1 MAEIGAP
8 SRSVT
13 TVSEDHAFV
22 TPVKLVKTIDDM
34 QKWDKSE
41 AYFEYLGFIFAI
53 NDSIRGI
60 SNSQGSEEASEN
72 INKIIHLLDV
82 LSGWI
87 DEIPPIQQPQRFGN
101 VAFKAWYNRLK
112 DEAIELLQEVLPAE
126 IYRAIPEMMVYLEE
140 GFGNS
145 IRIDYG
151 TGHEISFIMFLCS
164 LYKIGFLKEQDFVP
178 TACKV
183 FVRYLN
189 LARKLQ
195 QTYRME
201 PAGSHGVWSL
211 DDYQFVPF
219 IWGSSQLIGHQKI
232 HPPMFLK
239 NDIVQNYSDEYMFL
253 SCIKYINQVKTGP
266 FAEHSNQLWS
276 ISGVS
281 SWMKINGGLIKMY
294 KAEVLSKFPLVQHI
308 VFGSLF
314 TLKPAEHGASIRRPR
329 LTDSN
334 PPQVGEFRKP
344 SPPIGGSS
352 VFTGHPTQ
360 RAPTIPQNP
369 PDNC

>member
-1 MAEIGAP
+1 MAEIVPAK
-8 SRSVT
+8 SVT

-41 AYFEYLGFIFAI
+41 AYFEFLGFIFAI
-53 NDSIRGI
+53 NDAIKGV
-60 SNSQGSEEASEN
+60 SNSQGSEGASKN
-72 INKIIHLLDV
+72 INKIVNLLDI
-82 LSGWI
+82 LSNWI
-87 DEIPPIQQPQRFGN
+87 DDIPPVQQPQRFGN
-101 VAFKAWYNRLK
+101 AAFKTWYNRLK
-112 DEAIELLQEVLPAE
+112 DEAIELLQEVLPAD

-140 GFGNS
+140 GFGNAT
-145 IRIDYG
+145 RIDYG

-164 LYKIGFLKEQDFVP
+164 LFKIGFLKESDFAP

-183 FVRYLN
+183 FVKYLK

-211 DDYQFVPF
+211 DDFQFVPF
-219 IWGSSQLIGHQKI
+219 IWGSSQLINHPKI
-232 HPPMFLK
+232 EPPMFLK
-239 NDIVQNYSDEYMFL
+239 PDIINTFAEEYMFL
-253 SCIKYINQVKTGP
+253 SCIKYINEVKTGP

-281 SWMKINGGLIKMY
+281 TWAKINGGLIKMY

-314 TLKPAEHGASIRRPR
+314 TLKQAEHGASIRRPR
-329 LTDSN
+329 LSDSA
-334 PPQVGEFRKP
+334 PPPGGFKRP
-344 SPPIGGSS
+344 SPSS
-352 VFTGHPTQ
+352 VSSVQ
-360 RAPTIPQNP
+360 
-369 PDNC
+369 